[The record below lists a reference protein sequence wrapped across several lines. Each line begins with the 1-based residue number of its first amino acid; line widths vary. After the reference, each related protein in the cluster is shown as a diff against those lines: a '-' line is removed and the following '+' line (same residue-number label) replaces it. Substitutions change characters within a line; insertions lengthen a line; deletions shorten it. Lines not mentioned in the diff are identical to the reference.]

1 MLEVH
6 AVPCTLILTLVMA
19 LASSNTLLSV
29 QRAGAHSVI
38 ATIPIGKSPV
48 KINPITGNVYVAS
61 AVNRDDGTVSVI
73 SSSNKVIAMIPIGGF
88 PGEIAISCLI
98 ETSK

>member
-1 MLEVH
+1 MLEVR
-6 AVPCTLILTLVMA
+6 ALPCTLILTLVMT

-38 ATIPIGKSPV
+38 AT
-48 KINPITGNVYVAS
+48 S
-61 AVNRDDGTVSVI
+61 AVNPDDGTVSVI

-88 PGEIAISCLI
+88 PGEIAIPCLI
-98 ETSK
+98 EISK